1 MDMITAIGLMSGTSL
16 DGVDG
21 ALIRTAGERV
31 AADGPWRS
39 YPYEAATR
47 ELVRSV
53 LGGRGDVAVA
63 ARAVT
68 EAHETAVRT
77 FLAETGIEAAAI
89 ACMNRSKAGPGRSA
103 TARRWPGELA
113 STSYP
118 SFAPPT
124 WRRAGR
130 GRRWRRSI
138 TARWPVISNGPARY

>member
-16 DGVDG
+16 DGVDV
-21 ALIRTAGERV
+21 ALIRTEGERV

-53 LGGRGDVAVA
+53 LGGRGDVGAA

-89 ACMNRSKAGPGRSA
+89 AVATVSCNRRRGSA
-103 TARRWPGELA
+103 RLR
-113 STSYP
+113 
-118 SFAPPT
+118 
-124 WRRAGR
+124 
-130 GRRWRRSI
+130 RRSC
-138 TARWPVISNGPARY
+138 PPAPERTSP